1 MSEENTAG
9 PQSISNLETNMHLQ
23 GKVVKIELF
32 GAFIDVGI
40 ESPGLV
46 HISKVQRGPV
56 NRIED
61 ILEEGQE
68 VEVWVEKVDV
78 NANRLELTMIRPIEL
93 KWNEIKPGLKV
104 KGKVVRL
111 ETFGAFVDVGAERPG
126 LVHVSEM
133 SSEYVSN
140 PKEILNVGD
149 EVEVVVIESDRKK
162 KQIRLSIKA
171 AEAIE
176 VIEEDDDEIE
186 EPPTAMEIAL
196 RKAMNGEVVPA
207 SPEKLEPAQ
216 SKKHQNELEDI
227 LSRTLKQR
235 VKTSTDE
242 E

>member
-1 MSEENTAG
+1 MTEESLADS
-9 PQSISNLETNMHLQ
+9 QSLSDLEPNMHLQ

-32 GAFIDVGI
+32 GAFIDVGA
-40 ESPGLV
+40 ETPGLV

-61 ILEEGQE
+61 ILQEGQE

-78 NANRLELTMIRPIEL
+78 NAKRLELTMIRPIEL
-93 KWNEIKPGLKV
+93 KWSEIKAGLKV
-104 KGKVVRL
+104 KGTVVRL
-111 ETFGAFVDVGAERPG
+111 ENFGAFVDVGAERPG

-133 SSEYVSN
+133 STEYVSD
-140 PKEILNVGD
+140 PKEILKVGD
-149 EVEVVVIESDRKK
+149 EIEVVVIDSDRKK

-171 AEAIE
+171 AEEIE
-176 VIEEDDDEIE
+176 VFEEDEDEIE

-196 RKAMNGEVVPA
+196 RKAMNEEAVPS
-207 SPEKLEPAQ
+207 SPEKVQ
-216 SKKHQNELEDI
+216 SASSSKHQNELEDI

-242 E
+242 D